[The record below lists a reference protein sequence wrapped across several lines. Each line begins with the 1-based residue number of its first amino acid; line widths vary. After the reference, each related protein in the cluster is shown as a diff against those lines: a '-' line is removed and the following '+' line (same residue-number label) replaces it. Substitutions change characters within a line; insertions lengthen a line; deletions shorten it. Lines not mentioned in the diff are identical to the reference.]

1 MSPNELLSMQ
11 ARQEDQNTYGVVIGV
26 VTSNQDPEGLGRIKI
41 NFPWRGEKDES
52 YWARVVSLMAGKE
65 RGIVFYPEVDDEVL
79 VAFEH
84 GDINYPYILGALWNG
99 KDKPPET
106 NSDGKNNIR
115 KIRSRSGHEIIF
127 NDDSTSMQEKI
138 EIHTN
143 AGHKIVLDDSSGQE
157 KIEIIDKTGSNKM
170 TIDSV
175 QNSVNIE
182 SALQLK
188 IKANIVEIEGTTS
201 LTLKSNAVLTIQGL
215 PVKIN

>member
-1 MSPNELLSMQ
+1 MSPNELLSMRD
-11 ARQEDQNTYGVVIGV
+11 RQEGQNTYGVVIGV

-41 NFPWRGEKDES
+41 NFPWRVEKDES

-127 NDDSTSMQEKI
+127 NDDSTSMQGKV

>member
-1 MSPNELLSMQ
+1 MNPHGLLSMQ
-11 ARQEDQNTYGVVIGV
+11 DRQEGQNTYGVVIGV

-84 GDINYPYILGALWNG
+84 GDINHPYILGALWNG

-115 KIRSRSGHEIIF
+115 KIKSRSGHEIIF
-127 NDDSTSMQEKI
+127 NDDSTAKQEKI

>member
-1 MSPNELLSMQ
+1 MSPDGLLSMQ
-11 ARQEDQNTYGVVIGV
+11 DRQEGQNTYGVVIGI

-115 KIRSRSGHEIIF
+115 KIKSRSGHEIIF
-127 NDDSTSMQEKI
+127 NDDSTAKQEKI
-138 EIHTN
+138 EIHTR
-143 AGHKIVLDDSSGQE
+143 AGHKIVLDDSAGQE

-175 QNSVNIE
+175 QNSINIE

-188 IKANIVEIEGTTS
+188 IKANIVEIEGTAS
-201 LTLKSNAVLTIQGL
+201 LTLKSSAVLTIQGL